1 MRKKSPNR
9 LLQRFCAVLGATII
23 MASLF
28 LVFAFRWSNQ
38 RFSRRVLHLVSQGGE
53 RSLGERNVQ
62 KVVLLFWSLYFDST
76 VLCANQS
83 KTGIHILCD
92 NSRLQNCKVPCEI
105 TSDRNRAENA
115 TAMIVH
121 TRDPY
126 PLPPAKFND
135 TPLILFGVEN
145 PVYTPVLY
153 DKAFLARFNY
163 LFSYN
168 LELSDFYVPAF
179 DKPSLEPP
187 PLSFSQKTGIVLA
200 VFSHCEK
207 VRTDYMKELM
217 KHIQVDSYGT
227 CLRNK
232 KGLIPRGKPGFKQ
245 AKIELARRYKFTLVF
260 TNQDCDYFVDDRLTH
275 ALNAGSVPVYMGSDK
290 IDELMVGNLREAFIK
305 VKSFKTPKLLAEYLK
320 SLSQNEAVYNRYL
333 KWKYEGFNFPMKF
346 STTKHGLAWSR
357 VEEHPYPD
365 YCFICEKFAESERKF
380 PKPRGLLK
388 PDYCKARE
396 MGDWLT
402 KETRDTTQ

>member
-9 LLQRFCAVLGATII
+9 LLQRLCPVFGATII

-105 TSDRNRAENA
+105 ISDRNRAENA

-145 PVYTPVLY
+145 PVYTSVLY
-153 DKAFLARFNY
+153 DEAFLARFNY

-207 VRTDYMKELM
+207 VRTAYMKELM

-320 SLSQNEAVYNRYL
+320 SLSQNEALYNRYL
-333 KWKYEGFNFPMKF
+333 KWKYEGF
-346 STTKHGLAWSR
+346 
-357 VEEHPYPD
+357 
-365 YCFICEKFAESERKF
+365 
-380 PKPRGLLK
+380 
-388 PDYCKARE
+388 
-396 MGDWLT
+396 
-402 KETRDTTQ
+402 